1 MNIAKKEAT
10 EIRNIVVYTAN
21 TGVPISKTYNDA
33 EKLILKNLKK
43 AYYHMY
49 EGHNITD
56 LIRAWEHAGEQFPP
70 TMVMDMPE
78 WDWVSTM
85 QKDVPVLIGVKSIF
99 ASSETGTWW
108 IVYTVL
114 EKNPVFFK
122 CN

>member
-56 LIRAWEHAGEQFPP
+56 LITAWEHAGEQFPP
-70 TMVMDMPE
+70 TMVMGMPE
-78 WDWVSTM
+78 WDWLSTM

>member
-56 LIRAWEHAGEQFPP
+56 LITAWEHGG
-70 TMVMDMPE
+70 
-78 WDWVSTM
+78 
-85 QKDVPVLIGVKSIF
+85 LSIPY
-99 ASSETGTWW
+99 WKR
-108 IVYTVL
+108 IL
-114 EKNPVFFK
+114 FFSNVINIK
-122 CN
+122 